1 MRSYRGGVT
10 TSPRSVPMLL
20 LWALTG
26 TACVVSV
33 LGILTIGVF
42 VAPVALALL
51 ALSVVLTMRRPDR
64 WPSVAGVGVAL
75 AFAIGWIGLVLSRA
89 DPSTGSCSATPDGAV
104 TCVSE
109 GRVLVPGGFATAV
122 AAPWFAAAAVV
133 LVATVAAYLA
143 ASTRVR
149 DAGVGT

>member
-1 MRSYRGGVT
+1 MFG
-10 TSPRSVPMLL
+10 

-26 TACVVSV
+26 LAGVVSV

-42 VAPVALALL
+42 VAPVALGLL
-51 ALSVVLTMRRPDR
+51 AMSLVLTLRRPDR

-75 AFAIGWIGLVLSRA
+75 ALGIGWLGVVVGRA
-89 DPSTGSCSATPDGAV
+89 DPSTGSCSATPEGAV
-104 TCVSE
+104 TCVSG
-109 GRVLVPGGFATAV
+109 GRVVVPGGFATAV

-133 LVATVAAYLA
+133 LVVTVAAYLV

-149 DAGVGT
+149 AAGVGT